1 MAYRDQPDPHHA
13 SYSSSFDKQH
23 YDRGRSPDYGTR
35 SRSRTGTSAPD
46 YQPRDASPPWDRRSF
61 DSGSQPIQQPLK
73 NAIGHAFDKSD
84 AARVV
89 DPDLIAQIT
98 EQVKRSVLDEIKSSG
113 ITGTTQ
119 AQAIP
124 VSPQQWVPPSPASTS
139 NSIPPRDVYTPPSP
153 KRTDFPSRH
162 SPERDPL
169 HRDPLLDGNSDLP
182 TPRPERNAPA
192 ERERPSARP
201 GPAPRMATEDY
212 TPIEK
217 MWQRLFEPDGQPLPR
232 LGQLLRGLALHLV
245 RIYNCTKA
253 CANIHLD

>member
-1 MAYRDQPDPHHA
+1 MAYRDEADAHHA
-13 SYSSSFDKQH
+13 PYTSSFDKQY

-35 SRSRTGTSAPD
+35 PRSRGSTNASDP
-46 YQPRDASPPWDRRSF
+46 QPREISPPWDRRSF

-98 EQVKRSVLDEIKSSG
+98 AEVKKSVLDEIKANV
-113 ITGTTQ
+113 IAGTTQ
-119 AQAIP
+119 SQAAP
-124 VSPQQWVPPSPASTS
+124 VPQQQWVPPSPASTT

-153 KRTDFPSRH
+153 KRADFSNH
-162 SPERDPL
+162 QSPVRDPFY
-169 HRDPLLDGNSDLP
+169 RDPLLDGNSDTP
-182 TPRPERNAPA
+182 TPRFERSAPV
-192 ERERPSARP
+192 EIPRERAPTRP
-201 GPAPRMATEDY
+201 TPAPRMMTEDY

-217 MWQRLFEPDGQPLPR
+217 MWQRLFDSEGQPLPR

-245 RIYNCTKA
+245 RSELYVTERPY
-253 CANIHLD
+253 